1 MGFEALAR
9 GRKAASVDAGPVEGP
24 WDLPDGWRWERLG
37 TLGEWFGGGTPSKS
51 VAAFWSNGRIP
62 WVSPKDMK
70 RFDLDDTEDHITD
83 AAVAGSSTKLVPAR
97 SVICVM
103 RSGILKHSFPVA
115 LTSRPMTLNQDLR
128 AVHPRPDVSPRYLA
142 YFLRSAAQ
150 SILHECSKDG
160 TTVDSIEAGRLMQ
173 VPVPL
178 PTQRTAQDAIVARI
192 DALFAEIDE
201 GEAALAEARA
211 AVETYRKAL
220 LKAAVT
226 GELTADWR
234 AANPPQETGEQLL
247 QRILAD
253 RRARWHA
260 DPKNARKKYTEPA
273 GPDTDGLPELPER
286 WAWASL
292 AQLLS
297 GIEAGLNVKAHGRPP
312 AEGETGIVKI
322 SAVTWD
328 EFDEGQSKALFLNT
342 KIDERNLIAV
352 GDLLISRANTIEL
365 VGAPAIVRRLS
376 KRLVL
381 SDKILRLIVPREFKE
396 WLYFVIKS
404 TFGRQHIES
413 RSTGNQLS
421 MRNISQDSL
430 RALPVPIPPVE
441 ELDMLLDM
449 LHVGWREQRFLSEWL
464 ADNSVSSTLH
474 QSILAAAFRGELAA

>member
-1 MGFEALAR
+1 MPE
-9 GRKAASVDAGPVEGP
+9 
-24 WDLPDGWRWERLG
+24 GWRWERLG
-37 TLGEWFGGGTPSKS
+37 NCGNWSSGGTPSAKDARYYGGTIPWLTS
-51 VAAFWSNGRIP
+51 GELNDAVVSRSEKMITEEGYANSSVKWLPSDTLLVAMYGATIGKAAVTGFRCTTNQAVAACQPHPGYNVRYLLYYVLSQRDTLRNLGQGGAQPNI
-62 WVSPKDMK
+62 SQALLKDY
-70 RFDLDDTEDHITD
+70 
-83 AAVAGSSTKLVPAR
+83 P
-97 SVICVM
+97 C
-103 RSGILKHSFPVA
+103 PVA
-115 LTSRPMTLNQDLR
+115 P
-128 AVHPRPDVSPRYLA
+128 AVD
-142 YFLRSAAQ
+142 Q
-150 SILHECSKDG
+150 QK
-160 TTVDSIEAGRLMQ
+160 
-173 VPVPL
+173 
-178 PTQRTAQDAIVARI
+178 IVARI
-192 DALFAEIDE
+192 DALFSEIDE
-201 GEAALAEARA
+201 GVAALAEARA
-211 AVETYRKAL
+211 GVETYRKAL

-226 GELTADWR
+226 GELTAAWR

-260 DPKNARKKYTEPA
+260 DPRNTRKKYTEPA

-342 KIDERNLIAV
+342 KVDERNLIAV

-365 VGAPAIVRRLS
+365 VGAPAIVRRLN

-381 SDKILRLIVPREFKE
+381 SDKILRLIVPRKFKE

-404 TFGRQHIES
+404 TFGRHHIES

-474 QSILAAAFRGELAA
+474 QSILTAAFRGELSA